1 MKNTLIIPNIT
12 IYILLQLTS
21 SKYRMSHRNETWD
34 YKQSLF
40 VVLLVFEKLQGKS
53 NSQDHIIRKKHVLP
67 TFLTS
72 NITSTN
78 QKNRKYGVISF
89 NDSNKCEI
97 IFYL

>member
-72 NITSTN
+72 SI
-78 QKNRKYGVISF
+78 KNRK
-89 NDSNKCEI
+89 
-97 IFYL
+97 